1 MNKKFVHFVEGTD
14 IYKDETLQKNIE
26 YFLDIDIKLFRDGII
41 EKKNDSLLDK
51 TVYLVFKNHPNSLGM
66 TYGEHMCVSLYFAF
80 NSLMAFFIFLV
91 HAFFPI
97 LFNHKGTELL
107 EYTIE
112 LSKAANTLNKKN
124 N

>member
-1 MNKKFVHFVEGTD
+1 MNQKFIQFVEDTD

-26 YFLDIDIKLFRDGII
+26 HFLDIDIKLFRDGIV
-41 EKKNDSLLDK
+41 EKTNDSLLDK

-66 TYGEHMCVSLYFAF
+66 TYGEHMRVSLYFAF
-80 NSLMAFFIFLV
+80 NSLMAFFIYLV
-91 HAFFPI
+91 HAFIPI

-112 LSKAANTLNKKN
+112 LSKTANLNKKK
-124 N
+124 